1 MANEEK
7 ALTKAKKPNRLQRLL
22 KTVGEWFR
30 GMKSE
35 LKKVVWPSRK
45 QVFNNTLV
53 ALVVMVVAAIV
64 IWGFDELASMAV
76 NLLISVAR

>member
-7 ALTKAKKPNRLQRLL
+7 ALTKAKNPGKLQKVWKSVR
-22 KTVGEWFR
+22 EWFR

-45 QVFNNTLV
+45 QVVNNTLV
-53 ALVVMVVAAIV
+53 ALVVMVVAAVV

-76 NLLISVAR
+76 NLLISIAR

>member
-7 ALTKAKKPNRLQRLL
+7 ALTKAKNPNKLQKLW
-22 KTVGEWFR
+22 KTIREWFR
-30 GMKSE
+30 GMRSE

-45 QVFNNTLV
+45 QVVNNTLV